1 MRFFNETDTHVD
13 VSAKVPDEAMFQ
25 FAKSYAPD
33 VLVLGPERLVD
44 RLQEDA
50 ERTYKAY
57 II

>member
-1 MRFFNETDTHVD
+1 MD
-13 VSAKVPDEAMFQ
+13 VSAKVTEEDMFQ

-44 RLQEDA
+44 RLWEDA